1 MSHLTKKG
9 ILYTIR
15 KEKSAYFFIALPF
28 ILFVIFTLLPLLM
41 AFINAFLNYI
51 FIPQK
56 GIKTIWVGLD
66 NFREMIEDD
75 VFWKALKVTF
85 IWSIFYIP
93 IGGIVIP
100 LLLALFVKPFGKY
113 SRVFFRSAYYL
124 PGVISGVIVAM
135 IWKWIFNPQ
144 YGLLNFLISFGVKGE
159 AQINWLGNPNLALPS
174 LLLMS
179 LIGGGGAGMII
190 YLTGMD
196 DIPKDLYESAII
208 DGANAW
214 QTFRHITMPLLKPI
228 TLFLLIMTTIYSFQ
242 IFTQIYVMTQGGP
255 NKATTTMV
263 YLIYNEAFKSAKYG
277 LASAEALVLFFIIII
292 LSIIEFKLLSS
303 DVEY

>member
-1 MSHLTKKG
+1 MSNLKKKG
-9 ILYTIR
+9 IIYKIK
-15 KEKSAYFFIALPF
+15 KEKSSYFFIAIPF
-28 ILFVIFTLLPLLM
+28 ILFLIFTLLPLLM

-56 GIKTIWVGLD
+56 GIKAIWVGLD
-66 NFREMIEDD
+66 NFREMIDD
-75 VFWKALKVTF
+75 NVFWIALKITF
-85 IWSIFYIP
+85 IWSIVFIP

-100 LLLALFVKPFGKY
+100 LILALLVKPFGKF
-113 SRVFFRSAYYL
+113 SRILFRSAYYL
-124 PGVISGVIVAM
+124 PGIVSGVIIAM
-135 IWKWIFNPQ
+135 IWKWVFNPQ
-144 YGLLNFLISFGVKGE
+144 YGLLNFLISLGIKGDI
-159 AQINWLGNPNLALPS
+159 QINWLGNANIALPS

-208 DGANAW
+208 DGANSW
-214 QTFRHITMPLLKPI
+214 QTLFHITIPLLRPI

-255 NKATTTMV
+255 NNATTTMV

-292 LSIIEFKLLSS
+292 LSAIEFKLLASE
-303 DVEY
+303 VEY